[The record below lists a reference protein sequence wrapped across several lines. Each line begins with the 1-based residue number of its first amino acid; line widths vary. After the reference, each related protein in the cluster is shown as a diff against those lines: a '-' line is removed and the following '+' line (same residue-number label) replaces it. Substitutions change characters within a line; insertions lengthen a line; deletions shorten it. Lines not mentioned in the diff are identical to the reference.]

1 MGNLYVGYCRDP
13 LRPPTEATASEGG
26 NNGWVL
32 DGTNNEMERYELKNN
47 FFKNIRYHYL
57 RAVFGAVRAIV
68 VDIAV
73 VVAVA
78 AATAAA
84 AAVTPFY
91 FKFKN
96 GFAETLTKAKLNI

>member
-1 MGNLYVGYCRDP
+1 M
-13 LRPPTEATASEGG
+13 
-26 NNGWVL
+26 
-32 DGTNNEMERYELKNN
+32 
-47 FFKNIRYHYL
+47 
-57 RAVFGAVRAIV
+57 RAVFGAVGAIV